1 LNLSFTT
8 EGFMTISRR
17 ALLRT
22 ALFGTVAASAGPA
35 LAQGTPR
42 ASAPAPLGSLGL
54 EAAHYG
60 LKPGSAEDQSG
71 ILQNALMEAAKRDAP
86 LLVAPGRYRIANV
99 VLPENA
105 RLIGVPG
112 ATQFVAAL
120 AGPLLIARRIKRVA
134 LSGVALDGLDIRL
147 GQRSGLAVI
156 EEVLDLSLADCDF
169 ANAGS
174 VGLTLNRSGGRIERN
189 RFRSMRDAA
198 LFSLDSRGLS
208 IEANVVEDCG
218 NNGIQLWRSQP
229 GDEQSLVRGNRLNG
243 IRNDAGGD
251 GPNGNGISLYRA
263 GGVLIEG
270 NSLRDCAL
278 TFIRNNSGS
287 GVQILGN
294 QGRRC
299 GEVGLYSE
307 FAFEGAIIANNL
319 VEDCAQ
325 GANITN
331 LDHGGRLSVFANN
344 IIRNAQKGLAPKGKE
359 PVGGIGVHVEAEAA
373 VTGNVIE
380 NASEIGISLGWS
392 WGMRN
397 LVATGNMIRRTGIGV
412 SVSLVPKERNAVI
425 ANNVINEARLGAVL
439 GTEYGKAVTGDLTR
453 GEDKRAAGIRV
464 EGNAVG

>member
-1 LNLSFTT
+1 
-8 EGFMTISRR
+8 MTLSRR
-17 ALLRT
+17 DWLRT
-22 ALFGTVAASAGPA
+22 ALFGTVAVSAGPA
-35 LAQGTPR
+35 LAQVPR
-42 ASAPAPLGSLGL
+42 PSAPAPLGMLGL
-54 EAAHYG
+54 EAAQFG
-60 LKPGSAEDQSG
+60 LRPGSSEDQSRH
-71 ILQNALMEAAKRDAP
+71 LQAALVEAVKRDAP
-86 LLVAPGRYRIANV
+86 LIIAPGRYRIGNV

-112 ATQFVAAL
+112 ATQFIAAQ
-120 AGPLLIARRIKRVA
+120 AGPLLVARRIKRA
-134 LSGVALDGLDIRL
+134 AISGIVLDGLDIKL
-147 GQRSGLAVI
+147 GQRGGLLNI
-156 EEVLDLSLADCDF
+156 EEVLDFALSDCEF

-174 VGLTLNRSGGRIERN
+174 VGLTLNRTAGRIERN
-189 RFRSMRDAA
+189 RFRSMRESA

-208 IEANVVEDCG
+208 IEANTVEDCG

-229 GDEQSLVRGNRLNG
+229 GDDQSLVRGNRINR

-263 GGVLIEG
+263 GGVVIEG
-270 NSLRDCAL
+270 NTLRDCAL

-287 GVQILGN
+287 AVQILGN

-299 GEVGLYSE
+299 GETALYSE
-307 FAFEGAIIANNL
+307 FAFEGAVIANNL

-359 PVGGIGVHVEAEAA
+359 LVGGIGVHVEAEAA

-392 WGMRN
+392 WAMRN
-397 LVATGNMIRRTGIGV
+397 LVATGNVVRRSGIGI
-412 SVSLVPKERNAVI
+412 SVSLVPKERNALI
-425 ANNVINEARLGAVL
+425 ANNVINEAKLGAVV
-439 GTEYGKAVTGDLTR
+439 GTEFGKPVTGDLTKA
-453 GEDKRAAGIRV
+453 EDKRAAGIRI
-464 EGNAVG
+464 EGNSVG

>member
-1 LNLSFTT
+1 
-8 EGFMTISRR
+8 MTLSRR
-17 ALLRT
+17 DWLRT

-35 LAQGTPR
+35 LAQAPR
-42 ASAPAPLGSLGL
+42 PNAPAPLGTLGL
-54 EAAHYG
+54 EATQFG
-60 LKPGSAEDQSG
+60 LRPGSAEDQSRV
-71 ILQNALMEAAKRDAP
+71 LQAALVEAVKRDAP
-86 LLVAPGRYRIANV
+86 LIVAPGRYRIGNV

-112 ATQFVAAL
+112 ATQFIAAQ
-120 AGPLLIARRIKRVA
+120 AGPLLVARRIKRAA
-134 LSGVALDGLDIRL
+134 LSGLMLDGLDIKA
-147 GQRSGLAVI
+147 GQRSGLLNI
-156 EEVLDLSLADCDF
+156 EEVLDLTLSDCEF

-174 VGLTLNRSGGRIERN
+174 VGLTLNRTAGRIERN

-208 IEANVVEDCG
+208 IEANTVEDCG
-218 NNGIQLWRSQP
+218 NNGIQLWRGQA
-229 GDEQSLVRGNRLNG
+229 GDEQSLIRGNRINR

-251 GPNGNGISLYRA
+251 GPNGNGISLFRA
-263 GGVLIEG
+263 GGVVIEG
-270 NSLRDCAL
+270 NTLRDCAL

-287 GVQILGN
+287 AVQILGN

-299 GEVGLYSE
+299 GETALYSE

-359 PVGGIGVHVEAEAA
+359 LVGGSGVHVEAEAA

-380 NASEIGISLGWS
+380 NASEVGISLGWS
-392 WGMRN
+392 WAMRN
-397 LVATGNMIRRTGIGV
+397 LVATGNVVRRSGIGI
-412 SVSLVPKERNAVI
+412 SVSLVAKERNALI
-425 ANNVINEARLGAVL
+425 ANNLISEAKLGAVV
-439 GTEYGKAVTGDLTR
+439 GTEFGKAVTGDLTR

-464 EGNAVG
+464 EGNSVS

>member
-1 LNLSFTT
+1 
-8 EGFMTISRR
+8 MTLSRR
-17 ALLRT
+17 DWLRT
-22 ALFGTVAASAGPA
+22 ALFGTVAASVGPA
-35 LAQGTPR
+35 LAQAPR
-42 ASAPAPLGSLGL
+42 LSTSAPLGTLGL
-54 EAAHYG
+54 EATQFG
-60 LKPGSAEDQSG
+60 LRPGSADDQSR
-71 ILQNALMEAAKRDAP
+71 ILQNALVEAVKRDTP
-86 LLVAPGRYRIANV
+86 LIVAPGRYRIANV

-112 ATQFVAAL
+112 ATQFVAAQ
-120 AGPLLIARRIKRVA
+120 AGPLLVARRIKRTA
-134 LSGVALDGLDIRL
+134 ISGIVLDGLDIKL
-147 GQRSGLAVI
+147 GQRSGLLNV
-156 EEVLDLSLADCDF
+156 EEVLDLALSDCEF

-174 VGLTLNRSGGRIERN
+174 VGLTLSRTAGRIERN
-189 RFRSMRDAA
+189 RFRSMRDSA

-208 IEANVVEDCG
+208 IEANTVEDCG
-218 NNGIQLWRSQP
+218 NNGIQLWRSQA
-229 GDEQSLVRGNRLNG
+229 GDEQSLVRGNRLNR
-243 IRNDAGGD
+243 IRSDAGGD
-251 GPNGNGISLYRA
+251 GPNGNGISLFRA
-263 GGVLIEG
+263 GGVVIEG

-299 GEVGLYSE
+299 GETGLYSE

-344 IIRNAQKGLAPKGKE
+344 IIRNAQKGFAPKGKE
-359 PVGGIGVHVEAEAA
+359 LVGGLGVHVEAEAA

-392 WGMRN
+392 WAMRN
-397 LVATGNMIRRTGIGV
+397 LVATGNVVRRTGIGI
-412 SVSLVPKERNAVI
+412 SVSLVPKERNALI
-425 ANNVINEARLGAVL
+425 ANNVISEAKLGAVI
-439 GTEYGKAVTGDLTR
+439 GTEYGKVITGDLTR

>member
-1 LNLSFTT
+1 
-8 EGFMTISRR
+8 MTLSRR
-17 ALLRT
+17 DWLRT

-35 LAQGTPR
+35 LAQAPR
-42 ASAPAPLGSLGL
+42 ANTAAPLGTFGL
-54 EAAHYG
+54 EATQFG
-60 LKPGSAEDQSG
+60 LRPGSADDQSRF
-71 ILQNALMEAAKRDAP
+71 LQAALVEAVKRSMP
-86 LLVAPGRYRIANV
+86 LIVAPGRYRIGNV

-112 ATQFVAAL
+112 TTQFIAAQ
-120 AGPLLIARRIKRVA
+120 AGPLLLARRIKRA
-134 LSGVALDGLDIRL
+134 AISGILLDGLDIRTS
-147 GQRSGLAVI
+147 QRSGLVNA
-156 EEVLDLSLADCDF
+156 EEVLDLALSDCEF

-174 VGLTLNRSGGRIERN
+174 VGLTLNRTAGRIERN
-189 RFRSMRDAA
+189 RFRSMRESA

-208 IEANVVEDCG
+208 IEANAVEDCG
-218 NNGIQLWRSQP
+218 NNGIQLWRSQA
-229 GDEQSLVRGNRLNG
+229 GDEQSLIRGNRLNR
-243 IRNDAGGD
+243 IRSDAGGD
-251 GPNGNGISLYRA
+251 GPNGNGISLFRA
-263 GGVLIEG
+263 GGVIVEG

-287 GVQILGN
+287 SVQILGN

-299 GEVGLYSE
+299 GETALYSE
-307 FAFEGAIIANNL
+307 FAFEGAVIANNL

-359 PVGGIGVHVEAEAA
+359 PVGGLGVHVEAEAA

-380 NASEIGISLGWS
+380 NASEVGISLGWS
-392 WGMRN
+392 WAMRN
-397 LVATGNMIRRTGIGV
+397 LVATGNVVRRTGIGI
-412 SVSLVPKERNAVI
+412 SVSLIPKERNALI
-425 ANNVINEARLGAVL
+425 ANNVISEAKLGAVV

-464 EGNAVG
+464 DGNSVS